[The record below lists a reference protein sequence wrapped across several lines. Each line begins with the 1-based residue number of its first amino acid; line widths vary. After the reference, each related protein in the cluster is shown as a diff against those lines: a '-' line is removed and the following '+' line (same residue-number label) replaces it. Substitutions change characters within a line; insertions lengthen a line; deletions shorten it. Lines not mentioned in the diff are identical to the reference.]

1 MNRASVS
8 TIIFYSIQ
16 YLGTIALI
24 LCSTIFL
31 NSSGELSAIFAGAAH
46 ILYGLAQSFR
56 VRDKG
61 SLVDKP
67 SLTISEFG
75 AVVLV
80 LGIITYCVVIIND
93 TIDGIIGFVMKCI
106 SGIFIL
112 IIVAVQS
119 FISYSKHYSISKSA
133 RNLINSAY
141 GLIFLLII
149 GGAALTI
156 FLQSFINALGYSF
169 NFYILSIVGCAI
181 WFAVTIYTIYLM
193 ATHEYDDSVDR
204 AEGAVFKYL
213 FK

>member
-46 ILYGLAQSFR
+46 ILYGLAQCFR

-80 LGIITYCVVIIND
+80 LGIIND